1 MIVCPSCYHLGHI
14 RLVEP
19 AARSAGRTARARNT
33 ERGAGAERLTAA
45 DGLGQ
50 GSVIPSHDSS
60 RTSRLR
66 PVWRK
71 LPSFRGKSRCARGL
85 ADVYQRFFGP
95 ASTVGSQK
103 EWTAPP
109 EHHHLP
115 FRSRVAKP
123 RSISRARTAALA
135 C

>member
-50 GSVIPSHDSS
+50 GSVIPSHELEPNIQIATRLAKTPLFQRQISLCE
-60 RTSRLR
+60 RTGRC
-66 PVWRK
+66 
-71 LPSFRGKSRCARGL
+71 LPA
-85 ADVYQRFFGP
+85 
-95 ASTVGSQK
+95 
-103 EWTAPP
+103 
-109 EHHHLP
+109 
-115 FRSRVAKP
+115 
-123 RSISRARTAALA
+123 I
-135 C
+135 